1 MRKATWLM
9 LGLAL
14 VASSAGATAQEI
26 RKAPAPGYIGI
37 RFEEQ
42 AIIIMPGAAEKNKS
56 SVIVRDVSKDS
67 PAERA
72 GLRAGDEILRING
85 MSVANGKFS
94 AVART
99 LTAGDTVK
107 LRIKRDDKER
117 DYTVVAAA
125 RPAGYHP
132 LVGDRTIVFSADSV
146 RGLMRMYLDSARL
159 HLDSLKLPRILVHP
173 GDSSLD
179 IRIER
184 FGNSPFDTL
193 IFRRDSAGMRELR
206 QRIRV
211 MPGDAFPQFEGEMG
225 PGVIFRSMEL
235 GRRSIAGAEF
245 TELDPAMKS
254 YFGTDRGLLTLRVAP
269 ETPAARA
276 GLVPGDIVQK
286 ANGREVTAVGK
297 LRDLL
302 FEEPASLKLEV
313 LRKGERKSL
322 EIQTKRGKSDD

>member
-26 RKAPAPGYIGI
+26 RKAPASAPGYIGI

-42 AIIIMPGAAEKNKS
+42 AIITPGAAEKNKS

-72 GLRAGDEILRING
+72 GLRAGDEIVRING

-94 AVART
+94 ALART

-132 LVGDRTIVFSADSV
+132 LVSDRTIVFSADSV

-173 GDSSLD
+173 GDSSFD

-193 IFRRDSAGMRELR
+193 IFRRDSAGELR

-211 MPGDAFPQFEGEMG
+211 MPGEAFPHFEGDMG

-286 ANGREVTAVGK
+286 ANGREVTSVGK

-302 FEEPASLKLEV
+302 FEEPATLKLEV
-313 LRKGERKSL
+313 LRKGETKSL
-322 EIQTKRGKSDD
+322 EIQTKRRKSDD